1 MNPLFQ
7 ELLSKEYT
15 VGMKEFLH
23 WYNDKYPNTISL
35 FQNLPFTM
43 QLGVYLEYF
52 ESIYNLIVLVSTK
65 GYRIQFTDN
74 RITPIHGENNM
85 QYNHYKFDHVK
96 DSNIM
101 IGYEIAIKWL
111 FQNYNL
117 PF

>member
-7 ELLSKEYT
+7 TLLHEEYKVAMRT
-15 VGMKEFLH
+15 FLQ
-23 WYNDKYPNTISL
+23 WYNEKYPNTISL

-52 ESIYNLIVLVSTK
+52 QSMYDLIVLVSTK

-74 RITPIHGENNM
+74 RVTPIHGQNNM
-85 QYNHYKFDHVK
+85 QYNHYKFDYE
-96 DSNIM
+96 DSKNIM
-101 IGYEIAIKWL
+101 IGYEEAIKWL
-111 FQNYNL
+111 FSNYNL

>member
-1 MNPLFQ
+1 MNQVFQ
-7 ELLSKEYT
+7 ELLHKDNT
-15 VGMKEFLH
+15 VAMKEFLQ

-65 GYRIQFTDN
+65 GYRIQFTDT
-74 RITPIHGENNM
+74 RITPIYGINNM
-85 QYNHYKFDHVK
+85 QYNHYKFDYE
-96 DSNIM
+96 DSKNIM
-101 IGYEIAIKWL
+101 IGYESAIKWL
-111 FQNYNL
+111 FENYNL